1 MVLFRFCTESTR
13 RSDMALTFV
22 PSQDLTGNLRDDLRH
37 ATGPAHLRLDTRIME
52 LEVATRSGLVTFLRG
67 SASALQTLAPVLDS
81 VPLPSCTPLRDAIAE
96 DLSYLGVQ
104 PDPPPAGGLYLDAN
118 GALGAYYVIAGSR
131 LGAQVL
137 KRHHAKSTDPSILGA
152 DRYLTAPTG
161 LGMWKALL
169 YQLTEMNS
177 KTNGAAV
184 IAGALDAFDV
194 YVRAFEA
201 LEPGEKTHDD
211 E

>member
-1 MVLFRFCTESTR
+1 MQAHEALGCQASFTCAPYQTLFRPRFGEQVAWGESNAIVFANSVIGARTNR
-13 RSDMALTFV
+13 YGDFI
-22 PSQDLTGNLRDDLRH
+22 DLCCAITGR
-37 ATGPAHLRLDTRIME
+37 APTY
-52 LEVATRSGLVTFLRG
+52 GLH
-67 SASALQTLAPVLDS
+67 
-81 VPLPSCTPLRDAIAE
+81 
-96 DLSYLGVQ
+96 
-104 PDPPPAGGLYLDAN
+104 LDAN

-137 KRHHAKSTDPSILGA
+137 KRHHAKSTDPTILGA

-177 KTNGAAV
+177 ETNGAAV